1 LLQHAKNTVDWY
13 PWSEEAFEKASK
25 ENKPIFLSIGYSTY
39 HWCHVMAHESF
50 KEVYL
55 WMKKV
60 LIAYFSLT
68 GKTEMMAQYVAEG
81 IRFSGNEAVTKK
93 ISDIKTADDLNNYD
107 GYIFGSPTYHRDMAE
122 PMKTF
127 LFLAKKANLE
137 GKLAGAFGSYTHS
150 GDAPAIIFDTM
161 QYVYIMEPFELGS
174 FNLKE
179 AVIEMSEGMR
189 SCQDYGRVF
198 GEKLGS

>member
-1 LLQHAKNTVDWY
+1 
-13 PWSEEAFEKASK
+13 
-25 ENKPIFLSIGYSTY
+25 
-39 HWCHVMAHESF
+39 
-50 KEVYL
+50 
-55 WMKKV
+55 MKKV

-68 GKTEMMAQYVAEG
+68 GKTEKMAEYIAEG
-81 IRFSGNEAVTKK
+81 VRFSGQQAVAKK
-93 ISDIKTADDLNNYD
+93 ISDIKNANDLSGYD

-127 LFLAKKANLE
+127 LFLARKAELE

-161 QYVYIMEPFELGS
+161 QYVYKMQPSELGS

-179 AVIEMSEGMR
+179 AVVETAEGMR
-189 SCQDYGRVF
+189 ACQDYGKVF
-198 GEKLGS
+198 GEKLGA

>member
-1 LLQHAKNTVDWY
+1 
-13 PWSEEAFEKASK
+13 
-25 ENKPIFLSIGYSTY
+25 
-39 HWCHVMAHESF
+39 
-50 KEVYL
+50 
-55 WMKKV
+55 MKKV

-68 GKTEMMAQYVAEG
+68 GKTEKMAEYIAEG
-81 IRFSGNEAVTKK
+81 VRFSGQQAVTRK
-93 ISDIKTADDLNNYD
+93 ISDLKSANDLAGYD

-127 LFLAKKANLE
+127 LFLARKANLE

-161 QYVYIMEPFELGS
+161 RYVYKMEPFELGS

-179 AVIEMSEGMR
+179 AVVETIEGVR
-189 SCQDYGRVF
+189 ACQDYGRVF
-198 GEKLGS
+198 GEKLGA

>member
-1 LLQHAKNTVDWY
+1 
-13 PWSEEAFEKASK
+13 
-25 ENKPIFLSIGYSTY
+25 
-39 HWCHVMAHESF
+39 
-50 KEVYL
+50 
-55 WMKKV
+55 MKKV

-68 GKTEMMAQYVAEG
+68 GKTEKMAEYVAEG
-81 IRFSGNEAVTKK
+81 VRFGGCQATIKK
-93 ISDIKTADDLNNYD
+93 ISDLKNASDLESYD

-161 QYVYIMEPFELGS
+161 QYVYKMIPFELNS

-179 AVIEMSEGMR
+179 AVVETSEGMR

-198 GEKLGS
+198 SEKLGA

>member
-1 LLQHAKNTVDWY
+1 
-13 PWSEEAFEKASK
+13 
-25 ENKPIFLSIGYSTY
+25 
-39 HWCHVMAHESF
+39 
-50 KEVYL
+50 
-55 WMKKV
+55 MKKV
-60 LIAYFSLT
+60 LITYFSLT
-68 GKTEMMAQYVAEG
+68 GNTEKMAEYIAEG
-81 IRFSGNEAVTKK
+81 VRFSGCQAITKK
-93 ISDIKTADDLNNYD
+93 ISDLKNAGDLEGYD

-161 QYVYIMEPFELGS
+161 QYVYKMQPFELGS

-179 AVIEMSEGMR
+179 AVVETSEGMR

-198 GEKLGS
+198 GEKLGA